1 MLIKTGVFVDKKRVK
16 KRVDIFFSCTFT
28 TNIVKWKC
36 MAKIIAIANQKGG
49 VGKTT
54 TSVNLAACL
63 AVLEQRVLLV
73 DADPQGNA
81 SSGLG
86 VDIQQLGGKT
96 IYECLVDGLEADEAI
111 LKGEIEHLDL
121 LPSNIDLVGAEVS
134 MIQLPDREMMLKR
147 VLEKV
152 EDRYD
157 YILIDCSPSLGL
169 ITVNSLTAAHSVI
182 IPVQCEYF
190 ALEGLGKLL
199 STIKLIQKRLNTGL
213 EIEGFALTMYDARL
227 RLSNQVVEE
236 VRKNFQ
242 DMVFKT
248 LINRNTRL
256 AEAPSFGQPA
266 ILYDAGSR
274 GAEDYMSLAQE
285 LIQRNRV

>member
-1 MLIKTGVFVDKKRVK
+1 
-16 KRVDIFFSCTFT
+16 
-28 TNIVKWKC
+28 

-86 VDIQQLGGKT
+86 VDVQKLGGKT
-96 IYECLVDGLEADEAI
+96 IYECLVNDLETEEAI
-111 LKGEIEHLDL
+111 VKGEIENLDL

-134 MIQLPDREMMLKR
+134 MIRLPDREMMLKQ
-147 VLEKV
+147 VLAKV
-152 EDRYD
+152 QDRYD
-157 YILIDCSPSLGL
+157 YIIIDCSPSLGL
-169 ITVNSLTAAHSVI
+169 ITVNSLTAADSVI
-182 IPVQCEYF
+182 IPVQCEYY

-199 STIKLIQKRLNTGL
+199 STIKLIQKRLNTEL
-213 EIEGFALTMYDARL
+213 EIEGFTLTMYDARL

-285 LIQRNRV
+285 LIQKNLV